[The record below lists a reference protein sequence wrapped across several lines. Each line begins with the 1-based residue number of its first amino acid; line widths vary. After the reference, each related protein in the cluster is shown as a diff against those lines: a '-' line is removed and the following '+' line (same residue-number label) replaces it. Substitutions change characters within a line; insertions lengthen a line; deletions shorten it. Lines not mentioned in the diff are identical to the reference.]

1 MKEDNSY
8 MESLIERKIK
18 ETTDDAFLDL
28 KSLLVVLETIN
39 LILKM
44 QSRAGNNY
52 TTLNSNS
59 NL

>member
-1 MKEDNSY
+1 MEEDDSY
-8 MESLIERKIK
+8 RESLIERKIK

>member
-1 MKEDNSY
+1 MEEDDSY
-8 MESLIERKIK
+8 RESLIERKIK
-18 ETTDDAFLDL
+18 ETTDEAFLDL

>member
-1 MKEDNSY
+1 

-28 KSLLVVLETIN
+28 KNLLVVLETIN

>member
-1 MKEDNSY
+1 MEEDDSY
-8 MESLIERKIK
+8 MKSLIKRKIK

>member
-1 MKEDNSY
+1 MEEDDSY

>member
-1 MKEDNSY
+1 MEEDDSY
-8 MESLIERKIK
+8 RESLIERKIK

-59 NL
+59 KL

>member
-1 MKEDNSY
+1 

>member
-1 MKEDNSY
+1 MEEDDSY

-28 KSLLVVLETIN
+28 KNLLVVLETIN